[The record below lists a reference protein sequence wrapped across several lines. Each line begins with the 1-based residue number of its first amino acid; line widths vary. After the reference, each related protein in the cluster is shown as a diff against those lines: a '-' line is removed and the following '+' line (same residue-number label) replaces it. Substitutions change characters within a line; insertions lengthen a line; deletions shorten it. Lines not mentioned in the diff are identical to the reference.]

1 MNQTQSTKTY
11 VGTAALGCPVE
22 RSSTA
27 LYGSQQLQDC
37 VRLANPP
44 HPQSS
49 VILSGARSKRS
60 ALLAESKE
68 PVPVCTLDRPSREF
82 SQRCC
87 CHPEAGAFC
96 PPKDLSAPREASRFL
111 RRNKRAFGAL
121 PYGKER
127 EATFLIAFLA
137 TLLLSTLAS
146 AQTLTGTVKNST
158 TGKPA
163 AGDEVVLLTL
173 GQGMEEAGR
182 TKADSKGNF
191 SFKLDAQGPHL
202 VRAIHQGVTYHR
214 MAPPGTT
221 SVEVEVYDVAKQIDG
236 LEVVADIM
244 RFQAG
249 QGQLDVQRIFAVQN
263 TSKPPRTQMNERNLE
278 FNVPEGAKI
287 VSGSAMT
294 ANGNPLNSMPVPED
308 DKKTRYAFLFPLRP
322 GTTQFEIEYQL
333 PYDGKANIDPK
344 SLYPLQHF
352 VAIVPKS
359 MQFSAGSGTNYQQM
373 PDPQQ
378 PDANVQVASGAQPG
392 QALAFQISGEGTLG
406 ARQENAGAPG
416 AAGGGGGSS
425 DSRPGGGLGPP
436 IDAPDPLQK
445 YRWWILGAFA
455 VALVVGG
462 IVVAKR
468 QQAGNRAARAG
479 LSHIEDA
486 EDFEVPAPPR
496 PTRQPAPK
504 PRSAPVEP
512 PPAVRG
518 SSKLLEGLKEELFE
532 LEVEHKQGRISQQE
546 YEKTKAA
553 LDQTLERALKRE
565 AQRT

>member
-1 MNQTQSTKTY
+1 MTY
-11 VGTAALGCPVE
+11 VGTAVPACPVE

-27 LYGSQQLQDC
+27 LSRCKQLPGFARPDARG
-37 VRLANPP
+37 RLSP
-44 HPQSS
+44 HGLRT
-49 VILSGARSKRS
+49 ILG
-60 ALLAESKE
+60 
-68 PVPVCTLDRPSREF
+68 VV
-82 SQRCC
+82 
-87 CHPEAGAFC
+87 
-96 PPKDLSAPREASRFL
+96 
-111 RRNKRAFGAL
+111 
-121 PYGKER
+121 
-127 EATFLIAFLA
+127 
-137 TLLLSTLAS
+137 LLLSTLAS

-182 TKADSKGNF
+182 TKADAKGNF

-221 SVEVEVYDVAKQIDG
+221 SVEVEVYDVAKQIEG

-308 DKKTRYAFLFPLRP
+308 DKKTRYSFLFPLRP

-344 SLYPLQHF
+344 SIYPLQHF

-416 AAGGGGGSS
+416 GGGGGGGGAQS

-455 VALVVGG
+455 LALVVGG
-462 IVVAKR
+462 VYVASR
-468 QQAGNRAARAG
+468 QQAAARASRGSAG

-486 EDFEVPAPPR
+486 EDFDVPTPPR
-496 PTRQPAPK
+496 PTRQAAAKPRPAPV
-504 PRSAPVEP
+504 AEP
-512 PPAVRG
+512 PVQRG

-553 LDQTLERALKRE
+553 LDQTLQRALRRE